1 MSPMSDKNKEPLFDT
16 IKSQL
21 NEFTENTSKLI
32 ANYTLE
38 KEKRSD
44 QEFLPAAISILET
57 PPSPVHIAMLR
68 VICALVALAIAWM
81 YFGHIDILAIAQGKV
96 QPSGRVKTIQ
106 PLEPGRVTLI
116 NVRNGQHVT
125 VGETLVELDPAEA
138 IADERSSST
147 SYFAFRAESLR
158 RKASLASISRLS
170 SEQIPKIEWP
180 DFIPQNIR
188 DRENRVL
195 IGDLDQIKS
204 AVQSFDAQINQK
216 ERELT
221 RLENQI
227 HSQEMLIDT
236 LKQRVNMRKALFA
249 RGSTSKAAV
258 IDSMESLQTQETTLA
273 GQRGQLEE
281 TRAAIIVLQK
291 DRKKTIDT
299 FVAENQQKLSESERQ
314 ADELEQKTVKAHVK
328 TGHMTLTAPISGIV
342 LGLTIT
348 TKNQVLQSGE
358 EIMRIVPDDTSLEIE
373 AYVENKD
380 IGFVKVGQEAI
391 IKVESFPFTRFGT
404 IDGVVTHVS
413 HDAIPEPDATTAE
426 GMPAKSKKDTFL
438 GGAQRTQNLV
448 FQVLLK
454 TNQDYMPVEGVKI
467 PLNSGMAVTAE
478 IKTGKRRI
486 IEYIFS
492 PLVEVA
498 SRAMK
503 ER

>member
-1 MSPMSDKNKEPLFDT
+1 MSPMSDKNKEPFFDT

-454 TNQDYMPVEGVKI
+454 TKQDYMPVEGVKI

>member
-1 MSPMSDKNKEPLFDT
+1 MAPTDNKSREPFIDS
-16 IKSQL
+16 IKSGL
-21 NEFTENTSKLI
+21 GEFSENTSKLI
-32 ANYTLE
+32 ANYALE

-57 PPSPVHIAMLR
+57 PPSPINIAMLR
-68 VICALVALAIAWM
+68 VICALVALTILWM

-106 PLEPGRVTLI
+106 PLEPGRVTAI
-116 NVRNGQHVT
+116 NVHNGQHVKA
-125 VGETLVELDPAEA
+125 GETLVELDPAEA

-147 SYFAFRAESLR
+147 SYLAYRAEVLR
-158 RKASLASISRLS
+158 RKASLESVAHLAN
-170 SEQIPKIEWP
+170 EQLPKVEWP
-180 DFIPQNIR
+180 EAIPQNIR
-188 DRENRVL
+188 ERESRVL
-195 IGDLDQIKS
+195 TSDIEQIKS
-204 AVQSFDAQINQK
+204 AVQSYDAQINQK
-216 ERELT
+216 GSEQKK
-221 RLENQI
+221 LESQI
-227 HSQEMLIDT
+227 RSQQMLIDT
-236 LKQRVNMRKALFA
+236 LKQRVNMRKALYA

-258 IDSMESLQTQETTLA
+258 IDSMESLQTQETAWA
-273 GQRGQLEE
+273 GQKGQLDE
-281 TRAAIIVLQK
+281 TKAAIVVLQK
-291 DRKKTIDT
+291 DRKKTIDE
-299 FVAENQQKLSESERQ
+299 FVAENQQKISESERQ

-328 TGHMTLTAPISGIV
+328 TGHMTLSAPISGIV

-358 EIMRIVPDDTSLEIE
+358 EIMRIVPDDASLEIE

-380 IGFVKVGQEAI
+380 IGFVKVGQDAI

-404 IDGVVTHVS
+404 LDGTVTHVS
-413 HDAIPEPDATTAE
+413 HDAIPEPDATTSE
-426 GMPAKSKKDTFL
+426 GMPTKSKKDSFL

-454 TNQDYMPVEGVKI
+454 TKQDYMSVEGVRI
-467 PLNSGMAVTAE
+467 PLSSGMAVTAE

>member
-1 MSPMSDKNKEPLFDT
+1 MTYQAGNRRDQILDAL
-16 IKSQL
+16 KSKYAAFA
-21 NEFTENTSKLI
+21 ERTSKII
-32 ANYTLE
+32 ADYTLE

-57 PPSPVHIAMLR
+57 PPSPINIALLR
-68 VICALVALAIAWM
+68 VICALVTFALLWM
-81 YFGHIDILAIAQGKV
+81 FFGHIDILAIAQGKV

-106 PLEPGRVTLI
+106 PLDAGRVTSI
-116 NVRNGQHVT
+116 NVHNGQHVK
-125 VGETLVELDPAEA
+125 VGESLVELDPAEA
-138 IADERSSST
+138 IADERSSTT
-147 SYFAFRAESLR
+147 SFQAYRAEVLR
-158 RKASLASISRLS
+158 RRASLESASNLS
-170 SEQIPKIEWP
+170 AEQLPKIKWPITIPK
-180 DFIPQNIR
+180 NIQE
-188 DRENRVL
+188 REDRVL
-195 IGDLDQIKS
+195 KSDIDQIKS
-204 AVQSFDAQINQK
+204 AVQSFDAQISQK
-216 ERELT
+216 EREQK
-221 RLENQI
+221 RLEEQI
-227 HSQEMLIDT
+227 QSQGMLIDT
-236 LKQRVNMRKALFA
+236 IKQRVTMRKGLLS

-258 IDSMESLQTQETTLA
+258 IDAMETLQTQETTLA
-273 GQRGQLEE
+273 GQKGQLEE
-281 TRAAIIVLQK
+281 AKAAINVLQK
-291 DRKKTIDT
+291 DKKKAIDT
-299 FVAENQQKLSESERQ
+299 FVAENQQKISEAERQ
-314 ADELEQKTVKAHVK
+314 ADELEQKTAKAHVK
-328 TGHMTLTAPISGIV
+328 TDHMTLTAPISGMV
-342 LGLTIT
+342 LGLTVT

-358 EIMRIVPDDTSLEIE
+358 EIMRIVPDDASLEIE

-413 HDAIPEPDATTAE
+413 HDAIPEPDATNTE
-426 GMPAKSKKDTFL
+426 GMPSKSKKDSFF

-454 TNQDYMPVEGVKI
+454 TKQDYMPVEGVKI
-467 PLNSGMAVTAE
+467 PLSSGMAVTAE